1 MAKMNKTLTYAVLWL
16 NNQGLDNSKIADELS
31 LTEKQ
36 VKAVVDKSHIAEPQ
50 SNSIPT
56 TSSPVGKIKPKD
68 LMITESASR
77 TRSVS
82 IMTQQASA
90 LNDELKK
97 RAVPKPDNQN
107 GIFRPFKK

>member
-16 NNQGLDNSKIADELS
+16 NHQNLDNTQIAEELS

-36 VKAVVDKSHIAEPQ
+36 VKGVIDKVHMTETKT
-50 SNSIPT
+50 NNIPT
-56 TSSPVGKIKPKD
+56 TSSPVGGIKPKD

-97 RAVPKPDNQN
+97 RASPKTDSQN

>member
-16 NNQGLDNSKIADELS
+16 NNQGLDNSKIANELS
-31 LTEKQ
+31 ITEKQ
-36 VKAVVDKSHIAEPQ
+36 VKAVVDKAPITEPQ

-77 TRSVS
+77 TRNVS

-90 LNDELKK
+90 LNDEFKK
-97 RAVPKPDNQN
+97 RVVPKSDNQN